1 MQSRERSDLLKHEG
15 IRKFGQVVTTDG
27 ATIQKSPLLNFILM
41 CIVFPVAV
49 FLKCVDC
56 GAHIAAGTKTRS
68 AVRH

>member
-1 MQSRERSDLLKHEG
+1 MA
-15 IRKFGQVVTTDG
+15 ICQVVTTDG

-56 GAHIAAGTKTRS
+56 GAHIAAGGTKNAEYVATLMITATQAS
-68 AVRH
+68 